1 MPVGAKMIGV
11 SLTPITEL
19 VVPYD
24 PGPLIDKVA
33 RHRALVRSR
42 IVSLV
47 ITVAIL
53 VAIYFWQRDQL
64 QGNGFLIVYGV
75 VVAIPVVWL
84 IVVLIMYLRARKQ
97 LQTLR
102 SGIAIQVGPPGIMVA
117 GLGATWPQV
126 AAVAAVKP
134 GIGKGPVL
142 RLTLHDGRQAYV
154 PFEQITVFP
163 ATLDG
168 AVRAFSASRH
178 GVDLSAL
185 DN

>member
-1 MPVGAKMIGV
+1 MSM
-11 SLTPITEL
+11 SPITEL

-24 PGPLIDKVA
+24 AGPLTEKIA
-33 RHRALVRSR
+33 RRRAMVRSR
-42 IVSLV
+42 IISLV
-47 ITVAIL
+47 ITVVVL

-64 QGNGFLIVYGV
+64 VGNSFLVVYGV
-75 VVAIPVVWL
+75 VVGIPVIWL
-84 IVVLIMYLRARKQ
+84 AVVLILYFRAAKQ
-97 LQTLR
+97 VSTLR
-102 SGIAIQVGPPGIMVA
+102 PGIAVQVGPPGIMVG
-117 GLGATWPQV
+117 GLGASWPEV
-126 AAVAAVKP
+126 AGVAAVKP
-134 GIGKGPVL
+134 GPGKGPAL
-142 RLTLHDGRQAYV
+142 RLTLQDGRQAAV

>member
-1 MPVGAKMIGV
+1 M
-11 SLTPITEL
+11 SPIVEL

-24 PGPLIDKVA
+24 AGPLTEKVV
-33 RHRALVRSR
+33 RRRALVRSR
-42 IVSLV
+42 IISLV
-47 ITVAIL
+47 ITVAVLI
-53 VAIYFWQRDQL
+53 AIYFWQRDQL
-64 QGNGFLIVYGV
+64 QGNGFLVVYGV
-75 VVAIPVVWL
+75 VVGIPVIWL
-84 IVVLIMYLRARKQ
+84 VVVLVMYVRARKQ
-97 LQTLR
+97 LRTLQP
-102 SGIAIQVGPPGIMVA
+102 GIAIQIGPPGIMVG
-117 GLGATWPQV
+117 GLGASWPEV

-134 GIGKGPVL
+134 GVGKGPVL
-142 RLTLHDGRQAYV
+142 RLQLHDGRQSAV

>member
-1 MPVGAKMIGV
+1 MVAV
-11 SLTPITEL
+11 SLSPITEL

-24 PGPLIDKVA
+24 AGPLTDKVS
-33 RHRALVRSR
+33 RRRALVRSR
-42 IVSLV
+42 IISLV
-47 ITVAIL
+47 ITVAVL

-64 QGNGFLIVYGV
+64 QGNSFLIVYGV
-75 VVAIPVVWL
+75 LVAIPVVWL

-97 LQTLR
+97 LRTLQP
-102 SGIAIQVGPPGIMVA
+102 GIAVQIGPPGIMVG
-117 GLGATWPQV
+117 GLGASWPEV

-134 GIGKGPVL
+134 GIGKGTVL
-142 RLTLHDGRQAYV
+142 RLTLHDGRQSAV

>member
-1 MPVGAKMIGV
+1 M
-11 SLTPITEL
+11 SPIVEL

-24 PGPLIDKVA
+24 AGPLTEKVA
-33 RHRALVRSR
+33 RRRALVRSR
-42 IVSLV
+42 IISLV
-47 ITVAIL
+47 ITVVVL

-64 QGNGFLIVYGV
+64 QGKGFLVVYGV

-84 IVVLIMYLRARKQ
+84 VVVLIMYFRARKQ
-97 LQTLR
+97 LRTLR
-102 SGIAIQVGPPGIMVA
+102 PGIAVQIGPPGIMVA
-117 GLGATWPQV
+117 GLGASWPEV

-134 GIGKGPVL
+134 GVGKEPVL
-142 RLTLHDGRQAYV
+142 RLTLHDGRQAAV

>member
-1 MPVGAKMIGV
+1 M
-11 SLTPITEL
+11 SPIVEL

-24 PGPLIDKVA
+24 AGPLTEKVA
-33 RHRALVRSR
+33 RRRALVRSR
-42 IVSLV
+42 IISLV
-47 ITVAIL
+47 ITIAVL

-64 QGNGFLIVYGV
+64 QGNGFLVVYGV
-75 VVAIPVVWL
+75 VVGIPVIWL

-97 LQTLR
+97 LRTLQP
-102 SGIAIQVGPPGIMVA
+102 GIAIQIGPPGIMVG
-117 GLGATWPQV
+117 GLGATWPEV

-134 GIGKGPVL
+134 GVGKGPVL
-142 RLTLHDGRQAYV
+142 RLQLHDGRQAAV

-163 ATLDG
+163 ATVDG

>member
-1 MPVGAKMIGV
+1 MSM
-11 SLTPITEL
+11 SPIVEL

-24 PGPLIDKVA
+24 AGPLTEKVA
-33 RHRALVRSR
+33 RRRALVRSR

-47 ITVAIL
+47 ITVAVL

-64 QGNGFLIVYGV
+64 QGNGFLVVYGV
-75 VVAIPVVWL
+75 VVAIPVIWL
-84 IVVLIMYLRARKQ
+84 VVVLIMYFRARKQ
-97 LQTLR
+97 LRTLQP
-102 SGIAIQVGPPGIMVA
+102 GIAVQIGPPGIMVA
-117 GLGATWPQV
+117 GLGASWPEV

-134 GIGKGPVL
+134 GVGKGPVL
-142 RLTLHDGRQAYV
+142 RLTLHDGRQAAV

>member
-1 MPVGAKMIGV
+1 VRQDGWV

-19 VVPYD
+19 LVPYD
-24 PGPLIDKVA
+24 PGPLTEKVA
-33 RHRALVRSR
+33 RRKAMVRSR

-47 ITVAIL
+47 ITVVIM
-53 VAIYFWQRDQL
+53 VAIYLWQRDQL
-64 QGNGFLIVYGV
+64 QGTGFLIVYGV
-75 VVAIPVVWL
+75 VLGIPVIWL
-84 IVVLIMYLRARKQ
+84 IVVLIMYLRARGA
-97 LQTLR
+97 LR
-102 SGIAIQVGPPGIMVA
+102 GLAQGVAIRVGPPGIEVA
-117 GLGATWPQV
+117 GLGAPWSQV
-126 AAVAAVKP
+126 ASVAAVKP
-134 GIGKGPVL
+134 GVGKGPVL
-142 RLTLHDGRQAYV
+142 RLALVDGRQAAV

>member
-1 MPVGAKMIGV
+1 MKAV
-11 SLTPITEL
+11 SMSPITEL

-24 PGPLIDKVA
+24 PGPLNEKVA
-33 RHRALVRSR
+33 RRRGRVRSR
-42 IVSLV
+42 IISLI

-64 QGNGFLIVYGV
+64 QGNSYLVVYGIV
-75 VVAIPVVWL
+75 VGIPVIWL

-97 LQTLR
+97 LRTLR
-102 SGIAIQVGPPGIMVA
+102 SGIAVQIGPPGIMVG
-117 GLGATWPQV
+117 GLGATWPEV

-134 GIGKGPVL
+134 GIGKAPVL
-142 RLTLHDGRQAYV
+142 RLTLHDGRQADV

>member
-1 MPVGAKMIGV
+1 V
-11 SLTPITEL
+11 SMSPITEL

-24 PGPLIDKVA
+24 PGPLTAKVA
-33 RHRALVRSR
+33 RRRALVRSR
-42 IVSLV
+42 IISLV
-47 ITVAIL
+47 ITVAVL
-53 VAIYFWQRDQL
+53 AAIYFWQRDQL
-64 QGNGFLIVYGV
+64 QGNGFLVVYGV
-75 VVAIPVVWL
+75 VVGIPVIWL
-84 IVVLIMYLRARKQ
+84 VVVLVLYLRVRRQ
-97 LQTLR
+97 LRTLR

-117 GLGATWPQV
+117 GLGAGWPEV

-134 GIGKGPVL
+134 GVGKGPVL
-142 RLTLHDGRQAYV
+142 RLTLHDGRQAAV
-154 PFEQITVFP
+154 PFEQITMFP

>member
-1 MPVGAKMIGV
+1 M
-11 SLTPITEL
+11 SLSPIVEL

-24 PGPLIDKVA
+24 AGPLTEKVA
-33 RHRALVRSR
+33 RRRALVRSR
-42 IVSLV
+42 IISLV
-47 ITVAIL
+47 ISAAVL

-64 QGNGFLIVYGV
+64 QGLGFLIVYGV
-75 VVAIPVVWL
+75 VIAIPVVWL
-84 IVVLIMYLRARKQ
+84 VVVLIMYVRARKQ
-97 LQTLR
+97 LRTLQP
-102 SGIAIQVGPPGIMVA
+102 GIAIQIGPPGIMVA
-117 GLGATWPQV
+117 GLGASWPEV
-126 AAVAAVKP
+126 ASVAAVKP
-134 GIGKGPVL
+134 GVGKGPVL
-142 RLTLHDGRQAYV
+142 RLTLHDGRQASV

>member
-1 MPVGAKMIGV
+1 M
-11 SLTPITEL
+11 SLSPIVEL

-24 PGPLIDKVA
+24 AGPLTEKVA
-33 RHRALVRSR
+33 RRRALVRSR
-42 IVSLV
+42 IISLV
-47 ITVAIL
+47 ISAAVL

-64 QGNGFLIVYGV
+64 QGLGFLIVYGV
-75 VVAIPVVWL
+75 VIAIPVVWL
-84 IVVLIMYLRARKQ
+84 VVVLIMYYRARKQ
-97 LQTLR
+97 LRTLQP
-102 SGIAIQVGPPGIMVA
+102 GIAVSIGPPGIMVA
-117 GLGATWPQV
+117 GLGASWPEV
-126 AAVAAVKP
+126 ASVAAVKP
-134 GIGKGPVL
+134 GVGKGPVL
-142 RLTLHDGRQAYV
+142 RLTLHDGRQAAV

>member
-1 MPVGAKMIGV
+1 M
-11 SLTPITEL
+11 SPIVEM

-24 PGPLIDKVA
+24 AGPLTDKVA
-33 RHRALVRSR
+33 RRRALVRSR

-47 ITVAIL
+47 ITVVIL

-64 QGNGFLIVYGV
+64 VGSGFPVVYGV
-75 VVAIPVVWL
+75 VVGIPVIWL
-84 IVVLIMYLRARKQ
+84 VVVLIMYVRARKQ
-97 LQTLR
+97 LRTLQP
-102 SGIAIQVGPPGIMVA
+102 GIAVQIGPPGIMVA
-117 GLGATWPQV
+117 GLGASWPEV

-134 GIGKGPVL
+134 GVGKGPVL
-142 RLTLHDGRQAYV
+142 RLTLHDGRQAAV

-163 ATLDG
+163 ASLDG

>member
-1 MPVGAKMIGV
+1 V
-11 SLTPITEL
+11 SLSPIVEL

-24 PGPLIDKVA
+24 PGPLTEKVA
-33 RHRALVRSR
+33 RRRALVRSR

-47 ITVAIL
+47 ITIVIL

-64 QGNGFLIVYGV
+64 QGPGFLIVYGV
-75 VVAIPVVWL
+75 VVAIPVIWL
-84 IVVLIMYLRARKQ
+84 VVVLIMYLQARQ
-97 LQTLR
+97 RLRTLR
-102 SGIAIQVGPPGIMVA
+102 PGIAIQVGPPGILVA
-117 GLGATWPQV
+117 GLGASWPEV

-134 GIGKGPVL
+134 GVGKGPVL
-142 RLTLHDGRQAYV
+142 RLTLYDGRRAEV